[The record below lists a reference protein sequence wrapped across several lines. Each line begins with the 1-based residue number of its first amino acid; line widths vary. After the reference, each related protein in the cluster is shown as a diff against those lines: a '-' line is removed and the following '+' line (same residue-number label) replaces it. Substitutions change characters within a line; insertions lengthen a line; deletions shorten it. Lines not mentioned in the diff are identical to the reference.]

1 MRHDKLIENG
11 FDHGVFDRSLISEDI
26 WSNYFFNLD
35 PLDEMD
41 TFDTFE
47 VFITSDTIEFFP
59 GDVIRPIDIPWDVCM
74 LIYLGDL
81 DDKARERLFSEFVKL
96 MDRPELLI

>member
-11 FDHGVFDRSLISEDI
+11 FDHGVFDRYLIPEDI
-26 WSNYFFNLD
+26 WSDYFFNLD
-35 PLDEMD
+35 PLDEMLP
-41 TFDTFE
+41 FDTFE
-47 VFITSDTIEFFP
+47 IFITSDTIEFFP
-59 GDVIRPIDIPWDVCM
+59 GHSVGPRDVPWDICM